1 MVLEQIYSANWIE
14 KKSRYAFLTG
24 LGYSIIGIGS
34 ALLLFPQDPGLA
46 AIAFTSLLI
55 LPSLNKLMSIEENQ
69 AAREKKF
76 DIIELFRDHNDI
88 FKVYLFLFLGIL
100 ITFSVF
106 SLVLPSITASR
117 IFSQQVNVLGIT
129 GEAYT
134 TGNIFWSLFS
144 NNLKVLIFCLIAS
157 FIYGSGAVFIITW
170 NASVWGTIFAI
181 VSKQSAVITGQN
193 PVFYFALTLLAVFP
207 HMILEASS
215 YFIAAI
221 SGGIVNK
228 AVLREKLFSKRF
240 TQIIEDGLMMFVIAA
255 IVLVIAVYIEAN
267 ITGYVVQ
274 FFGL

>member
-34 ALLLFPQDPGLA
+34 AVLLFPQDPGLA
-46 AIAFTSLLI
+46 AIAFTSLMI

-76 DIIELFRDHNDI
+76 DIIELFKDHNDI
-88 FKVYLFLFLGIL
+88 FRIYLFLFLGIL
-100 ITFSVF
+100 ITFSLF
-106 SLVLPSITASR
+106 SLFLPSITASK
-117 IFSQQVNVLGIT
+117 IFSQQINVLGIT

-134 TGNIFWSLFS
+134 IGNIFWPLFV
-144 NNLKVLIFCLIAS
+144 NNLKVLVFCLIAS
-157 FIYGSGAVFIITW
+157 FIYGSGAIFILTW

-181 VSKQSAVITGQN
+181 VAKQSAAVAGQN
-193 PVFYFALTLLAVFP
+193 PLLYFGLTLLAVFP
-207 HMILEASS
+207 HMILEASA

-221 SGGIVNK
+221 SGGIVSK
-228 AVLREKLFSKRF
+228 SVLREKLFSKRF
-240 TQIIEDGLMMFVIAA
+240 TQIIEDGLMMFVIAV
-255 IVLVIAVYIEAN
+255 IVLVIAVYVEAN
-267 ITGYVVQ
+267 ITGYIVQ

>member
-24 LGYSIIGIGS
+24 LGYSFIGILS

-100 ITFSVF
+100 ITFSIF
-106 SLVLPSITASR
+106 SLVLPSMITSR
-117 IFSQQVNVLGIT
+117 IFSQQVNVLGLT
-129 GEAYT
+129 GGAYT

-144 NNLKVLIFCLIAS
+144 NNLKVLIFCLLAS
-157 FIYGSGAVFIITW
+157 FIYGSGAIFILTW

-181 VSKQSAVITGQN
+181 VAKNSAAATGQN
-193 PVFYFALTLLAVFP
+193 PLLYFGLTLLAVFP

-221 SGGIVNK
+221 SGGIVSK
-228 AVLREKLFSKRF
+228 SVLREKLFSKRF
-240 TQIIEDGLMMFVIAA
+240 TQIIEDGLMMFVIAVV
-255 IVLVIAVYIEAN
+255 VLVVAVYIEAN
-267 ITGYVVQ
+267 VTGYVVQ